1 MAIILAAGKSKR
13 MKTRKPKVLHEL
25 FGKPLIDYVVEA
37 VEGAGIKKIFLVVGY
52 EMEKVKEHLE
62 GRVTFVEQRELLGT
76 GHAVQQVAPYLEG
89 MKGDALILCGDMPL
103 ISSDI
108 LKDFISF
115 HKGKKEHI
123 LSLLTTMMA
132 WETDFGRI
140 VRSDV
145 GDVLRIVEHRD
156 ATPEERAI
164 REVNLAIYLF
174 SIPHLLSVLPRIGL
188 PNVQKELYLTDTIYL
203 TRQDGIAV
211 QAHICPDAEAS
222 RGINSRQDLAALR
235 EIMRHRIIDTH
246 MDNGVT
252 FTEPSS
258 CAVDPDVKIGMDTI
272 VHPFTFIEKNTV
284 IGEDCVIGPF
294 TRIVESK
301 IGSRVTVNSSIVLE
315 SSVGDDSSIGPYAYV
330 RPDNDIGAHV
340 KIGDFVE
347 LKKSTIGDY
356 SKVPHLSYVG
366 DATIGRK
373 VNIGAGTITCN
384 YDGVRKHNTFVDD
397 GAHIGSNTNL
407 VAPVKVGKNVVT
419 GAGAVVTKDLPDNS
433 LAVGVPAKVIK
444 TLQTFQESSRREAA
458 DGNRTA

>member
-1 MAIILAAGKSKR
+1 
-13 MKTRKPKVLHEL
+13 
-25 FGKPLIDYVVEA
+25 
-37 VEGAGIKKIFLVVGY
+37 
-52 EMEKVKEHLE
+52 
-62 GRVTFVEQRELLGT
+62 
-76 GHAVQQVAPYLEG
+76 
-89 MKGDALILCGDMPL
+89 
-103 ISSDI
+103 
-108 LKDFISF
+108 
-115 HKGKKEHI
+115 
-123 LSLLTTMMA
+123 
-132 WETDFGRI
+132 
-140 VRSDV
+140 
-145 GDVLRIVEHRD
+145 
-156 ATPEERAI
+156 
-164 REVNLAIYLF
+164 
-174 SIPHLLSVLPRIGL
+174 
-188 PNVQKELYLTDTIYL
+188 VQKELYLTDTIYL

-235 EIMRHRIIDTH
+235 EILRRRIIDAH

-252 FTEPSS
+252 FMDPSS

-284 IGEDCVIGPF
+284 IGEDCAIGPF

-366 DATIGRK
+366 DATVGRK

-384 YDGVRKHNTFVDD
+384 YDGVRKHPTIIDD
-397 GAHIGSNTNL
+397 GARIGSNTNL

-419 GAGAVVTKDLPDNS
+419 GAGAVVTEDLADNS
-433 LAVGVPAKVIK
+433 LAVGVPAKVIR
-444 TLQTFQESSRREAA
+444 TLQA
-458 DGNRTA
+458 